1 MNALTVP
8 NGVAVALFG
17 IALSA
22 AFCDIHWTKKNCIIL
37 AVGSAA
43 MLLMQAL
50 ITYKGGWMAMQEAY
64 PLTTHLPLAII
75 LSVLSGKW
83 LWPTISVLAAYLCC
97 QLRRWVALLVIAMV
111 PGIDWLQPAVEMV
124 VTLPLLAVLLRYVAP
139 AARSFARYPR
149 SMQLLFGVVP
159 LAGYLFDYVTRIYTD
174 LLAQGNQAAVEFMPF
189 VCSVAYIVFVLRVS
203 AEERTRS
210 QLEQTRNNLKLQ
222 VGQAV
227 REIEALRTS
236 QQQTRAYRH
245 DLRHH
250 LQYISACIENGRGE
264 QAQEYIQSICSE
276 IEASKVTTYCEN
288 EAANLI
294 FSSFAGRAENCGV
307 PLNIQAHIPQLIS
320 VAETDLCVLLSNAL
334 ENALRACRRM
344 KAENGPAYIEVTARE
359 KNGHLFLQFVNPC
372 PEGIQFENG
381 LPVTHAEGHGIGV
394 RSICAIV
401 ENIKGFRISRCRT
414 ADSSSAFPCEP
425 GRLSAVSGRIVS
437 NCPPQGQ
444 KRVYWNQTKCALR
457 ISHKEEKFYET
468 YHFSCTQRGTSGLAF
483 DTGAGRAGHLC
494 GCSPYGSCA
503 GRGKLF
509 VGASAGRHAGHEQ
522 HGLVVCRRLHRRRRD
537 DSGRDGRVSGGIRR
551 YAAVHL

>member
-1 MNALTVP
+1 MNVLTVP
-8 NGVAVALFG
+8 NGIVVALFG
-17 IALSA
+17 IVLSA
-22 AFCDIHWTKKNCIIL
+22 SFCDICWTKRNRIVLVVGTAAIL
-37 AVGSAA
+37 
-43 MLLMQAL
+43 LLQGA
-50 ITYKGGWMAMQEAY
+50 ITFGASWDAMQELY
-64 PLTTHLPLAII
+64 PFTTHLPLAAV
-75 LSVLSGKW
+75 LGVLSGDW

-111 PGIDWLQPAVEMV
+111 PGIDWLQPAVEIV

-174 LLAQGNQAAVEFMPF
+174 LLAQGNQAAVEFMLF

-203 AEERTRS
+203 AEERTRG

-264 QAQEYIQSICSE
+264 QAQEYIQSICTE

-288 EAANLI
+288 ETANLI
-294 FSSFAGRAENCGV
+294 FSSYASRAENCGV
-307 PLNIQAHIPQLIS
+307 PFRVEANIPQLIS

-334 ENALRACRRM
+334 ENALRACRRL
-344 KAENGPAYIEVTARE
+344 KAEDRAAFIEVEARE
-359 KNGHLFLQFVNPC
+359 KNGWIFLQFVNPC
-372 PEGIQFENG
+372 PKGVQFEDG
-381 LPVTHAEGHGIGV
+381 LPVNRAEGHGVGV

-401 ENIKGFRISRCRT
+401 EKYKGLSDFSVQ
-414 ADSSSAFPCEP
+414 E
-425 GRLSAVSGRIVS
+425 GRFIL
-437 NCPPQGQ
+437 
-444 KRVYWNQTKCALR
+444 
-457 ISHKEEKFYET
+457 
-468 YHFSCTQRGTSGLAF
+468 
-483 DTGAGRAGHLC
+483 
-494 GCSPYGSCA
+494 
-503 GRGKLF
+503 
-509 VGASAGRHAGHEQ
+509 
-522 HGLVVCRRLHRRRRD
+522 
-537 DSGRDGRVSGGIRR
+537 RVS
-551 YAAVHL
+551 L

>member
-1 MNALTVP
+1 MNVLTVP
-8 NGVAVALFG
+8 NGIVVALFG
-17 IALSA
+17 IVLSA
-22 AFCDIHWTKKNCIIL
+22 SFCDICWTKRNRIVL
-37 AVGSAA
+37 AVGTAA
-43 MLLMQAL
+43 ILLLQGA
-50 ITYKGGWMAMQEAY
+50 ITFGASWDAMQELY
-64 PLTTHLPLAII
+64 PFTTHLPLAII
-75 LSVLSGKW
+75 LSVLSGDW
-83 LWPTISVLAAYLCC
+83 LWPTISVFAAYLCC
-97 QLRRWVALLVIAMV
+97 QLRRWAALLVVALM
-111 PGIDWLQPAVEMV
+111 PTPADWLQPAIEML
-124 VTLPLLAVLLRYVAP
+124 VTLPLLVALLRYVAP
-139 AARSFARYPR
+139 SARSFAHYPR

-159 LAGYLFDYVTRIYTD
+159 LAGYLFDYVTRIYTS
-174 LLAQGNQAAVEFMPF
+174 LLADGNQAAVEFMFF
-189 VCSVAYIVFVLRVS
+189 VSSVMYIVFIFRFS
-203 AEERTRS
+203 AEESARS

-294 FSSFAGRAENCGV
+294 FSSFAGRAESCGV
-307 PLNIQAHIPQLIS
+307 LLNIQAHIPQLIS

-401 ENIKGFRISRCRT
+401 EKYKGLSDFSVQ
-414 ADSSSAFPCEP
+414 E
-425 GRLSAVSGRIVS
+425 GRFIL
-437 NCPPQGQ
+437 
-444 KRVYWNQTKCALR
+444 
-457 ISHKEEKFYET
+457 
-468 YHFSCTQRGTSGLAF
+468 
-483 DTGAGRAGHLC
+483 
-494 GCSPYGSCA
+494 
-503 GRGKLF
+503 
-509 VGASAGRHAGHEQ
+509 
-522 HGLVVCRRLHRRRRD
+522 
-537 DSGRDGRVSGGIRR
+537 RVS
-551 YAAVHL
+551 L

>member
-17 IALSA
+17 IVLSA
-22 AFCDIHWTKKNCIIL
+22 AFCDISWTKKNCIIL

-43 MLLMQAL
+43 ILLLQGA
-50 ITYKGGWMAMQEAY
+50 ITFGASWDAMQELY
-64 PLTTHLPLAII
+64 PFTTHLPLAII

-111 PGIDWLQPAVEMV
+111 PGIDWLQPAVEIV

-159 LAGYLFDYVTRIYTD
+159 LAGYLFDYVTRIYTS
-174 LLAQGNQAAVEFMPF
+174 LLADGNQAAVEFMPF

-203 AEERTRS
+203 AEESARG
-210 QLEQTRNNLKLQ
+210 QLE
-222 VGQAV
+222 
-227 REIEALRTS
+227 
-236 QQQTRAYRH
+236 QTRAYRH

-276 IEASKVTTYCEN
+276 IEASKVTIYCEN

-294 FSSFAGRAENCGV
+294 FSSFAGRSESCGV

-344 KAENGPAYIEVTARE
+344 KAENGPVYIEVTARE

-401 ENIKGFRISRCRT
+401 EKYKGLSDFSVQ
-414 ADSSSAFPCEP
+414 E
-425 GRLSAVSGRIVS
+425 GRFIL
-437 NCPPQGQ
+437 
-444 KRVYWNQTKCALR
+444 
-457 ISHKEEKFYET
+457 
-468 YHFSCTQRGTSGLAF
+468 
-483 DTGAGRAGHLC
+483 
-494 GCSPYGSCA
+494 
-503 GRGKLF
+503 
-509 VGASAGRHAGHEQ
+509 
-522 HGLVVCRRLHRRRRD
+522 
-537 DSGRDGRVSGGIRR
+537 RVS
-551 YAAVHL
+551 L

>member
-1 MNALTVP
+1 MNVLTVP
-8 NGVAVALFG
+8 NGIVVALFG
-17 IALSA
+17 IVLSA
-22 AFCDIHWTKKNCIIL
+22 SFCDICWTKRNRIVL
-37 AVGSAA
+37 AVGTAA
-43 MLLMQAL
+43 ILLLQGA
-50 ITYKGGWMAMQEAY
+50 ITFGASWDVMQELY
-64 PLTTHLPLAII
+64 PFTTHLPLAII

-83 LWPTISVLAAYLCC
+83 LWPTISVFAAYLCC
-97 QLRRWVALLVIAMV
+97 QLRRWAALLVVALM
-111 PGIDWLQPAVEMV
+111 PTPADWLQPAVEIV

-159 LAGYLFDYVTRIYTD
+159 LAGYLFDYVTRIYTS
-174 LLAQGNQAAVEFMPF
+174 LLADGNQAAVEFMPF

-203 AEERTRS
+203 AEERTRG

-276 IEASKVTTYCEN
+276 IEASKVTIYCEN

-294 FSSFAGRAENCGV
+294 FSSYASRAENCGV

-381 LPVTHAEGHGIGV
+381 LPVTNAEGHGIGV

-401 ENIKGFRISRCRT
+401 EKYKGLSDFSVQ
-414 ADSSSAFPCEP
+414 E
-425 GRLSAVSGRIVS
+425 GRFIL
-437 NCPPQGQ
+437 
-444 KRVYWNQTKCALR
+444 
-457 ISHKEEKFYET
+457 
-468 YHFSCTQRGTSGLAF
+468 
-483 DTGAGRAGHLC
+483 
-494 GCSPYGSCA
+494 
-503 GRGKLF
+503 
-509 VGASAGRHAGHEQ
+509 
-522 HGLVVCRRLHRRRRD
+522 
-537 DSGRDGRVSGGIRR
+537 RVS
-551 YAAVHL
+551 L

>member
-1 MNALTVP
+1 
-8 NGVAVALFG
+8 
-17 IALSA
+17 
-22 AFCDIHWTKKNCIIL
+22 
-37 AVGSAA
+37 
-43 MLLMQAL
+43 
-50 ITYKGGWMAMQEAY
+50 
-64 PLTTHLPLAII
+64 
-75 LSVLSGKW
+75 
-83 LWPTISVLAAYLCC
+83 
-97 QLRRWVALLVIAMV
+97 MV

-203 AEERTRS
+203 AEERTRG

-334 ENALRACRRM
+334 ENELRACRRM

-381 LPVTHAEGHGIGV
+381 LPVTNAEGHGIGV

-401 ENIKGFRISRCRT
+401 EKYKG
-414 ADSSSAFPCEP
+414 
-425 GRLSAVSGRIVS
+425 LSD
-437 NCPPQGQ
+437 
-444 KRVYWNQTKCALR
+444 
-457 ISHKEEKFYET
+457 
-468 YHFSCTQRGTSGLAF
+468 FSVQ
-483 DTGAGRAGHLC
+483 
-494 GCSPYGSCA
+494 
-503 GRGKLF
+503 
-509 VGASAGRHAGHEQ
+509 
-522 HGLVVCRRLHRRRRD
+522 
-537 DSGRDGRVSGGIRR
+537 DGRFILRVS
-551 YAAVHL
+551 L

>member
-50 ITYKGGWMAMQEAY
+50 ITYKGSWMAMQEAY

-124 VTLPLLAVLLRYVAP
+124 VTLPLLAILLRYVAP

-210 QLEQTRNNLKLQ
+210 QLEQNRNNLKLQ

-276 IEASKVTTYCEN
+276 IEASKVTTYC
-288 EAANLI
+288 AA
-294 FSSFAGRAENCGV
+294 
-307 PLNIQAHIPQLIS
+307 
-320 VAETDLCVLLSNAL
+320 
-334 ENALRACRRM
+334 
-344 KAENGPAYIEVTARE
+344 AR
-359 KNGHLFLQFVNPC
+359 
-372 PEGIQFENG
+372 
-381 LPVTHAEGHGIGV
+381 
-394 RSICAIV
+394 
-401 ENIKGFRISRCRT
+401 
-414 ADSSSAFPCEP
+414 
-425 GRLSAVSGRIVS
+425 
-437 NCPPQGQ
+437 
-444 KRVYWNQTKCALR
+444 
-457 ISHKEEKFYET
+457 
-468 YHFSCTQRGTSGLAF
+468 
-483 DTGAGRAGHLC
+483 
-494 GCSPYGSCA
+494 
-503 GRGKLF
+503 
-509 VGASAGRHAGHEQ
+509 
-522 HGLVVCRRLHRRRRD
+522 
-537 DSGRDGRVSGGIRR
+537 
-551 YAAVHL
+551 

>member
-1 MNALTVP
+1 MNVLTVP
-8 NGVAVALFG
+8 NGIVVALFG
-17 IALSA
+17 IVLSA
-22 AFCDIHWTKKNCIIL
+22 SFCDICWTKRNRIVL
-37 AVGSAA
+37 AVGTAA
-43 MLLMQAL
+43 ILLLQGA
-50 ITYKGGWMAMQEAY
+50 ITFGASWDAMQELY
-64 PLTTHLPLAII
+64 PFTTHLPLAAV
-75 LSVLSGKW
+75 LGVLSGDW

-111 PGIDWLQPAVEMV
+111 PGIDWLQPAVEIV

-174 LLAQGNQAAVEFMPF
+174 LLAQGNQAAVEFMLF

-203 AEERTRS
+203 AEERTRG

-264 QAQEYIQSICSE
+264 QAQEYIQSICTE

-288 EAANLI
+288 ETANLI
-294 FSSFAGRAENCGV
+294 FSSYASRAENCGV
-307 PLNIQAHIPQLIS
+307 PFRVEANIPQLIS

-334 ENALRACRRM
+334 ENALRACRRL
-344 KAENGPAYIEVTARE
+344 KAEDRTAFIEVEARE
-359 KNGHLFLQFVNPC
+359 KNGWIFLQFVNPC
-372 PEGIQFENG
+372 PKGVRFEDG
-381 LPVTHAEGHGIGV
+381 LPVNRAEGHGVGV

-401 ENIKGFRISRCRT
+401 EKYKGLSDFSVQ
-414 ADSSSAFPCEP
+414 E
-425 GRLSAVSGRIVS
+425 GRFIL
-437 NCPPQGQ
+437 
-444 KRVYWNQTKCALR
+444 
-457 ISHKEEKFYET
+457 
-468 YHFSCTQRGTSGLAF
+468 
-483 DTGAGRAGHLC
+483 
-494 GCSPYGSCA
+494 
-503 GRGKLF
+503 
-509 VGASAGRHAGHEQ
+509 
-522 HGLVVCRRLHRRRRD
+522 
-537 DSGRDGRVSGGIRR
+537 RVS
-551 YAAVHL
+551 L

>member
-50 ITYKGGWMAMQEAY
+50 ITYKGSWMAMQEAY

-203 AEERTRS
+203 AEERTRG

-250 LQYISACIENGRGE
+250 LQYLSACI
-264 QAQEYIQSICSE
+264 E

-294 FSSFAGRAENCGV
+294 FSSFAGRAESCGV
-307 PLNIQAHIPQLIS
+307 LLNIQAHIPQLIS

-401 ENIKGFRISRCRT
+401 EKYKG
-414 ADSSSAFPCEP
+414 
-425 GRLSAVSGRIVS
+425 LSD
-437 NCPPQGQ
+437 
-444 KRVYWNQTKCALR
+444 
-457 ISHKEEKFYET
+457 
-468 YHFSCTQRGTSGLAF
+468 FSVQ
-483 DTGAGRAGHLC
+483 
-494 GCSPYGSCA
+494 
-503 GRGKLF
+503 
-509 VGASAGRHAGHEQ
+509 
-522 HGLVVCRRLHRRRRD
+522 
-537 DSGRDGRVSGGIRR
+537 DGRFILRVS
-551 YAAVHL
+551 L

>member
-1 MNALTVP
+1 MAAATVNAAAAALSQPVICVVGPTASGKTDVAQLIATRLDGEVVSADSMQVYRGMDIGTGKVP
-8 NGVAVALFG
+8 VLERRVPHHGLDLVDPGEPYSAALFQDYARRCFEAIDARSG
-17 IALSA
+17 RS
-22 AFCDIHWTKKNCIIL
+22 IL
-37 AVGSAA
+37 AGGTGLYVRAA
-43 MLLMQAL
+43 VDDCDFPQGDQTENPVRERWTAFAEEN
-50 ITYKGGWMAMQEAY
+50 GAMVDRAVELGDYLCQKRED
-64 PLTTHLPLAII
+64 
-75 LSVLSGKW
+75 
-83 LWPTISVLAAYLCC
+83 VLAAYLCC

-203 AEERTRS
+203 AEERTRG

-320 VAETDLCVLLSNAL
+320 VVETDLCVLLSNAL

-401 ENIKGFRISRCRT
+401 EKYKG
-414 ADSSSAFPCEP
+414 
-425 GRLSAVSGRIVS
+425 LSD
-437 NCPPQGQ
+437 
-444 KRVYWNQTKCALR
+444 
-457 ISHKEEKFYET
+457 
-468 YHFSCTQRGTSGLAF
+468 FSVQ
-483 DTGAGRAGHLC
+483 
-494 GCSPYGSCA
+494 
-503 GRGKLF
+503 
-509 VGASAGRHAGHEQ
+509 
-522 HGLVVCRRLHRRRRD
+522 
-537 DSGRDGRVSGGIRR
+537 DGRFILRVS
-551 YAAVHL
+551 L

>member
-50 ITYKGGWMAMQEAY
+50 ITYMDSWTAMQETY
-64 PLTTHLPLAII
+64 PLITHLPLAII
-75 LSVLSGKW
+75 LSVLSGKL

-111 PGIDWLQPAVEMV
+111 PGIDWLQPAVEIV

-203 AEERTRS
+203 AEERTRG

-294 FSSFAGRAENCGV
+294 FSSFAGRSESCGV
-307 PLNIQAHIPQLIS
+307 PFNIQAHIPQLIS

-401 ENIKGFRISRCRT
+401 EKYKG
-414 ADSSSAFPCEP
+414 
-425 GRLSAVSGRIVS
+425 LSD
-437 NCPPQGQ
+437 
-444 KRVYWNQTKCALR
+444 
-457 ISHKEEKFYET
+457 
-468 YHFSCTQRGTSGLAF
+468 FSVQ
-483 DTGAGRAGHLC
+483 
-494 GCSPYGSCA
+494 
-503 GRGKLF
+503 
-509 VGASAGRHAGHEQ
+509 
-522 HGLVVCRRLHRRRRD
+522 
-537 DSGRDGRVSGGIRR
+537 DGRFILRVS
-551 YAAVHL
+551 L

>member
-1 MNALTVP
+1 MNVLTVP
-8 NGVAVALFG
+8 NGIVVALFG
-17 IALSA
+17 IVLSA
-22 AFCDIHWTKKNCIIL
+22 SFCDICWTKRNRIVL
-37 AVGSAA
+37 AVGTAA
-43 MLLMQAL
+43 ILLLQGA
-50 ITYKGGWMAMQEAY
+50 ITFGASWDAMQELY
-64 PLTTHLPLAII
+64 PFTTHLPLAII
-75 LSVLSGKW
+75 LSVLSGDW
-83 LWPTISVLAAYLCC
+83 LWPTISVFAAYLCC
-97 QLRRWVALLVIAMV
+97 QLRRWAALLVVALM
-111 PGIDWLQPAVEMV
+111 PTPADWLQPAIEML
-124 VTLPLLAVLLRYVAP
+124 VTLPLLVALLRYVAP
-139 AARSFARYPR
+139 SARSFAHYPR

-159 LAGYLFDYVTRIYTD
+159 LAGYLFDYVTRIYTS
-174 LLAQGNQAAVEFMPF
+174 LLADGNQAAVEFMFF
-189 VCSVAYIVFVLRVS
+189 VSSVMYIVFIFRFS
-203 AEERTRS
+203 AEESARS

-294 FSSFAGRAENCGV
+294 FSSFAGRAESCGV

-401 ENIKGFRISRCRT
+401 EKYKG
-414 ADSSSAFPCEP
+414 
-425 GRLSAVSGRIVS
+425 LSD
-437 NCPPQGQ
+437 
-444 KRVYWNQTKCALR
+444 
-457 ISHKEEKFYET
+457 
-468 YHFSCTQRGTSGLAF
+468 FSVQ
-483 DTGAGRAGHLC
+483 
-494 GCSPYGSCA
+494 
-503 GRGKLF
+503 
-509 VGASAGRHAGHEQ
+509 
-522 HGLVVCRRLHRRRRD
+522 
-537 DSGRDGRVSGGIRR
+537 DGRFILRVS
-551 YAAVHL
+551 L

>member
-1 MNALTVP
+1 MNVLTVP
-8 NGVAVALFG
+8 NGIVVALFG
-17 IALSA
+17 IVLSA
-22 AFCDIHWTKKNCIIL
+22 SFCDICWTKRNRIVL
-37 AVGSAA
+37 AVGTAA
-43 MLLMQAL
+43 ILLLQGA
-50 ITYKGGWMAMQEAY
+50 ITFGASWDAMQELY
-64 PLTTHLPLAII
+64 PFTTHLPLAII
-75 LSVLSGKW
+75 LSVLSGDW
-83 LWPTISVLAAYLCC
+83 LWPTISVFAAYLCC
-97 QLRRWVALLVIAMV
+97 QLRRWAALLVVALM
-111 PGIDWLQPAVEMV
+111 PTPADWLQPAIEML
-124 VTLPLLAVLLRYVAP
+124 VTLPLLAALLRYVAP
-139 AARSFARYPR
+139 SARSFAHYPR

-159 LAGYLFDYVTRIYTD
+159 LAGYLFDYVTRIYTS
-174 LLAQGNQAAVEFMPF
+174 LLADGNQAAVEFMPF

-203 AEERTRS
+203 AEERTRG

-401 ENIKGFRISRCRT
+401 EKYKGLSDFSVQ
-414 ADSSSAFPCEP
+414 E
-425 GRLSAVSGRIVS
+425 GRFIL
-437 NCPPQGQ
+437 
-444 KRVYWNQTKCALR
+444 
-457 ISHKEEKFYET
+457 
-468 YHFSCTQRGTSGLAF
+468 
-483 DTGAGRAGHLC
+483 
-494 GCSPYGSCA
+494 
-503 GRGKLF
+503 
-509 VGASAGRHAGHEQ
+509 
-522 HGLVVCRRLHRRRRD
+522 
-537 DSGRDGRVSGGIRR
+537 RVS
-551 YAAVHL
+551 L

>member
-8 NGVAVALFG
+8 NGIAVALFG

-22 AFCDIHWTKKNCIIL
+22 AFCDIHWTKKNRIIL

-50 ITYKGGWMAMQEAY
+50 ITYMDSWTAMQEMY

-97 QLRRWVALLVIAMV
+97 QLRRWVALLIIAMV
-111 PGIDWLQPAVEMV
+111 PGINWLQPGVEIV

-250 LQYISACIENGRGE
+250 LQYISACIENGRGRAGAGVHPE
-264 QAQEYIQSICSE
+264 HLLRDRGQQGDDLLRERGCEPYLLVLCGPGGELRCAAQHSGSYP
-276 IEASKVTTYCEN
+276 
-288 EAANLI
+288 AAYLG
-294 FSSFAGRAENCGV
+294 GRDR
-307 PLNIQAHIPQLIS
+307 P
-320 VAETDLCVLLSNAL
+320 
-334 ENALRACRRM
+334 LRA
-344 KAENGPAYIEVTARE
+344 A
-359 KNGHLFLQFVNPC
+359 LQCAGKCAP
-372 PEGIQFENG
+372 G
-381 LPVTHAEGHGIGV
+381 LPQDESG
-394 RSICAIV
+394 
-401 ENIKGFRISRCRT
+401 EW
-414 ADSSSAFPCEP
+414 PC
-425 GRLSAVSGRIVS
+425 I
-437 NCPPQGQ
+437 
-444 KRVYWNQTKCALR
+444 
-457 ISHKEEKFYET
+457 H
-468 YHFSCTQRGTSGLAF
+468 
-483 DTGAGRAGHLC
+483 
-494 GCSPYGSCA
+494 
-503 GRGKLF
+503 
-509 VGASAGRHAGHEQ
+509 
-522 HGLVVCRRLHRRRRD
+522 
-537 DSGRDGRVSGGIRR
+537 
-551 YAAVHL
+551 

>member
-1 MNALTVP
+1 
-8 NGVAVALFG
+8 
-17 IALSA
+17 
-22 AFCDIHWTKKNCIIL
+22 
-37 AVGSAA
+37 
-43 MLLMQAL
+43 MLQQRKCFPPCPQQMQ
-50 ITYKGGWMAMQEAY
+50 IGRQGR
-64 PLTTHLPLAII
+64 HD
-75 LSVLSGKW
+75 
-83 LWPTISVLAAYLCC
+83 
-97 QLRRWVALLVIAMV
+97 LRRIAQCRIHGKAAH
-111 PGIDWLQPAVEMV
+111 PGPGVTHSGQRVQQLGQAGAAAHGVFQPVVQSLGNAPHCGKRFRSCTGRPQQSQLTPARSGMIRIHSVDFRFFVQLQCFF
-124 VTLPLLAVLLRYVAP
+124 RHAP

-203 AEERTRS
+203 AEERTRG

-294 FSSFAGRAENCGV
+294 FSSFAGRAESCGV

-401 ENIKGFRISRCRT
+401 EKYKG
-414 ADSSSAFPCEP
+414 
-425 GRLSAVSGRIVS
+425 LSD
-437 NCPPQGQ
+437 
-444 KRVYWNQTKCALR
+444 
-457 ISHKEEKFYET
+457 
-468 YHFSCTQRGTSGLAF
+468 FSVQ
-483 DTGAGRAGHLC
+483 
-494 GCSPYGSCA
+494 
-503 GRGKLF
+503 
-509 VGASAGRHAGHEQ
+509 
-522 HGLVVCRRLHRRRRD
+522 
-537 DSGRDGRVSGGIRR
+537 DGRFILRVS
-551 YAAVHL
+551 L

>member
-1 MNALTVP
+1 MNVLTVP
-8 NGVAVALFG
+8 NGIVVALFG
-17 IALSA
+17 IVLSA
-22 AFCDIHWTKKNCIIL
+22 AFCDICWTKRNRIVL
-37 AVGSAA
+37 AVGTAA
-43 MLLMQAL
+43 ILLLQGG
-50 ITYKGGWMAMQEAY
+50 ITFGASWDAMQELY
-64 PLTTHLPLAII
+64 PFTTHLPLAAV
-75 LSVLSGKW
+75 LGVLSGDW
-83 LWPTISVLAAYLCC
+83 LWPTISLFSANLCC
-97 QLRRWVALLVIAMV
+97 QLRRWAALLVVALM
-111 PGIDWLQPAVEMV
+111 PTPADWLQPAIEML
-124 VTLPLLAVLLRYVAP
+124 VTLPLLAALLRYVAP
-139 AARSFARYPR
+139 SARSFARYPR
-149 SMQLLFGVVP
+149 SMQLQFGVVP

-203 AEERTRS
+203 AEERTRG

-264 QAQEYIQSICSE
+264 QAQEYIQSICTE
-276 IEASKVTTYCEN
+276 IEASKVTIYCEN
-288 EAANLI
+288 ETANLI
-294 FSSFAGRAENCGV
+294 FSSFAGRSESCGV

-381 LPVTHAEGHGIGV
+381 LPVTNAEGHGIGV

-401 ENIKGFRISRCRT
+401 EKYKGLSDFSVQ
-414 ADSSSAFPCEP
+414 E
-425 GRLSAVSGRIVS
+425 GRFIL
-437 NCPPQGQ
+437 
-444 KRVYWNQTKCALR
+444 
-457 ISHKEEKFYET
+457 
-468 YHFSCTQRGTSGLAF
+468 
-483 DTGAGRAGHLC
+483 
-494 GCSPYGSCA
+494 
-503 GRGKLF
+503 
-509 VGASAGRHAGHEQ
+509 
-522 HGLVVCRRLHRRRRD
+522 
-537 DSGRDGRVSGGIRR
+537 RVS
-551 YAAVHL
+551 L